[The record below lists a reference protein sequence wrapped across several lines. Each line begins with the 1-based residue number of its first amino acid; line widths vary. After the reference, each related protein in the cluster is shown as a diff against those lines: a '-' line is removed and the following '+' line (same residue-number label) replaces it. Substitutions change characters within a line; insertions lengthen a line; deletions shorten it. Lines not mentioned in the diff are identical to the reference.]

1 MKKIA
6 LPTRNGAIDNHF
18 GHCEFYTIITV
29 NDENKVVSTQIMPS
43 PQGCGCKSDIAS
55 KLQQDGVTVML
66 AGNMGA
72 GALAKLSACGIEVVR
87 GCSGPVMEVL
97 EAYLNGDIKD
107 SGEECSHHHDGDGKH
122 QCHNH

>member
-43 PQGCGCKSDIAS
+43 PQSCGCKSDIAS

-97 EAYLNGDIKD
+97 EDYLNGDIKD
-107 SGEECSHHHDGDGKH
+107 SGEECSHHHDGDGEN